1 MQQFQRLNNIIGIL
15 VGVFATI
22 VYALTMESSAS
33 LWDCGEFIASAQK
46 QFVVHPPGAPLFLMI
61 ARVFT
66 LFAPSPETVS
76 VTMNFM
82 SALCSGLAMTFL
94 FWVTTYMAR
103 RIVLSEDRQWNK
115 EKIWTVLG
123 AGLIAA
129 LSGTFV
135 DSIWFSAVEA
145 EVYSMSL
152 LVTSVVFWLICKWD
166 AHSGEP
172 DADRYLILI
181 AFLMGCSIF
190 IHWLN
195 LLCIPALAF
204 VYYFKRYQPSLKGI
218 VLTLLISGSVLLFFL
233 NGVITGIV
241 DMMANIELLFV
252 NSFGLPFS
260 SGVIF
265 TSMFGVLALVSAL
278 FYTTA
283 SKPSWAKLLG
293 IISAGLLALVWL
305 MAPPGG
311 GTIAVRLLLIG
322 LVSAAFYFWKS
333 EESPLLNTIL
343 WAVTFVLIGFSTIAA
358 IVIRSKAG
366 TNINMNSPKDI
377 VALSSYLHR
386 EQYGS
391 RPFLTGYYYDTE
403 PVDMKVLGDKYA
415 KGKDKYDKVGTRA
428 DYDYGNA
435 PVKIFPRIYDSKFTE
450 DYERWLDLRKGEKP
464 GFIDNI
470 KFFFKYQIGHMY
482 IRYLFWN
489 FVGRQNDEQGY
500 GKGDYENGNWISG
513 INFIDSIHLI
523 NQEKLPDFLKNNPT
537 RNTFYFIPFI
547 VGMFGFIFQFL
558 RDNRRWIV
566 VLLLFFLT
574 GLAIIIYGNSP
585 PIEPRER
592 DYIFAASFWAFCIW
606 LGLGV
611 VAIIDF
617 IRKYVKGMAGVGLGI
632 LLAAIAPLLMGMKGW
647 DDHDRSGRPAARDF
661 AANYLNSCA
670 PNAILFTQG
679 DNDTYPL
686 WYAQEVEGIRKDVRV
701 VNLSLLG
708 VDWYIDQLRYKQ
720 NDAAPVPINYTPD
733 KYRGTLRDQ
742 VIHRENNAIAPA
754 DRYIDL
760 KQILGFIG
768 EEKNGFASPDGE
780 KYFYYP
786 TKKFSIDV
794 DVPKV
799 LANGTVEPEDST
811 LVVPIMEWTMPRGS
825 LLKNDLMV
833 LDIIAAN
840 NWQRPI
846 YFAISVERNAYLGL
860 QKFFQLEGLAYR
872 LVPIPIEKQA
882 SALMGRAQ
890 TKILKDHLSKFKYG
904 NATNPKVFLSSD
916 IKRMLYNFRNVYVE
930 QADQLIRENKKEE
943 AAATLDICQK
953 ELFYP
958 GMEYDYYVYTLISG
972 YYDAGAFDK
981 GNALIEKVID
991 DSCKRLDLIKS
1002 QSLSYQKAAKG
1013 DVERTMQFF
1022 GQFAKMAKAEK
1033 QDALADKVTKAMMA
1047 YK

>member
-1 MQQFQRLNNIIGIL
+1 MHNFQRLNNILGWSVGI
-15 VGVFATI
+15 FATI

-76 VTMNFM
+76 VAMNFM

-103 RIVLSEDRQWNK
+103 RLVVTKSNEWDNTTVWLFLS
-115 EKIWTVLG
+115 

-152 LVTSVVFWLICKWD
+152 LVTAIVFWLICKWD
-166 AHSGEP
+166 AHSDEP
-172 DADRYLILI
+172 YADRYLVLI
-181 AFLMGCSIF
+181 TFLMGCSIF

-204 VYYFKRYQPSLKGI
+204 VYYFNRFKPSMKGI
-218 VLTLLISGSVLLFFL
+218 FMTLAVSGVILLLFL
-233 NGVITGIV
+233 NGIITGIV
-241 DMMANIELLFV
+241 DVMANIELLMV
-252 NSFGLPFS
+252 NDFGMPFS

-265 TSMFGVLALVSAL
+265 TSVLGILALVAALIATSAN
-278 FYTTA
+278 
-283 SKPSWAKLLG
+283 PPRWAKPLG
-293 IISAGLLALVWL
+293 IGAIGLLTIVWL
-305 MAPPGG
+305 IAPPGG
-311 GTIAVRLLLIG
+311 ASIVSRIITVGAIGAMIYLLAKRNRIALNNVLWG
-322 LVSAAFYFWKS
+322 FAFV
-333 EESPLLNTIL
+333 
-343 WAVTFVLIGFSTIAA
+343 AIGFSTISA

-366 TNINMNSPKDI
+366 TDINMNAPKDI

-391 RPFLTGYYYDTE
+391 RPFLTGYYYDVE
-403 PVDMKVLGDKYA
+403 PVGMKILGDKYS
-415 KGKDKYDKVGTRA
+415 KGKTKYDKVGTKA
-428 DYDYGNA
+428 DYDFGNA
-435 PVKIFPRIYDSKFTE
+435 PKKLFPRIYDSKFVD
-450 DYERWLDLRKGEKP
+450 DYERWLDLRKGQTP
-464 GFIDNI
+464 GFIDNLR
-470 KFFFKYQIGHMY
+470 FFFNYQIGHMY
-482 IRYLFWN
+482 MRYLFWN

-513 INFIDSIHLI
+513 INSIDSMLLV
-523 NQEKLPDFLKNNPT
+523 NQEKLPSFLKDIPS
-537 RNTFYFIPFI
+537 RNTFFFLPLIL
-547 VGMFGFIFQFL
+547 GLMGFIYQL
-558 RDNRRWIV
+558 KNDKKHWIV
-566 VLLLFFLT
+566 VTLLFFCT

-611 VAIIDF
+611 ISIYQL
-617 IRKYVKGMAGVGLGI
+617 IRKFISGTPGVLAS
-632 LLAAIAPLLMGMKGW
+632 LLIASIAPILMGFQGW
-647 DDHDRSGRPAARDF
+647 DDHDRSNRPAARDF

-670 PNAILFTQG
+670 PNAIIFTQG

-686 WYAQEVEGIRKDVRV
+686 WYAQEVENIRPDVRV

-708 VDWYIDQLRYKQ
+708 VDWYIDQLKFKQ
-720 NDAAPVPINYTPD
+720 KDADPVPMTFDPSD
-733 KYRGTLRDQ
+733 YRGTLRDQ
-742 VIHRENNAIAPA
+742 VIHRDNPNIAPA

-760 KQILGFIG
+760 KQIMAFIG
-768 EEKNGFASPDGE
+768 DDKNGVSSPDGE

-786 TKKFSIDV
+786 TKKFSLSV
-794 DVPKV
+794 DTVKV
-799 LANGTVEPEDST
+799 LKNGTVQPEDAELIT
-811 LVVPIMEWTMPRGS
+811 PLMEWTMPRGS

-840 NWQRPI
+840 DWNRPI

-860 QKFFQLEGLAYR
+860 QQFFQLEGLAYR

-882 SALMGRAQ
+882 SALVGRAQ
-890 TKILKDHLSKFKYG
+890 TKVLAQNLEKFKFG
-904 NATNPKVFLSSD
+904 NANNPDVFLSSD
-916 IKRMLYNFRNVYVE
+916 VKRMLYNFRNVYVE
-930 QADQLIRENKKEE
+930 LADQLIREGKKEE
-943 AAATLDICQK
+943 AVKALDKCQ
-953 ELFYP
+953 EQLFFK
-958 GMEYDYYVYTLISG
+958 GMEYDYFMYTLISG
-972 YYDAGAFDK
+972 YYDAGAFEK
-981 GNALIEKVID
+981 GNDLIQKVVD
-991 DSCKRLDLIKS
+991 DSCQRLDFIKS
-1002 QSLSYQKAAKG
+1002 QSVMYQKASKG

-1022 GQFAKMAKAEK
+1022 TQFVRMAKTEK
-1033 QDALADKVTKAMMA
+1033 QDAFADQIVKKIAA
-1047 YK
+1047 YN